1 MTFLLRGEVEAH
13 ALRSKYD
20 QLEIKVETLTKLLLP
35 NNNNN
40 NNNDYNNIQTNTR
53 THNPLYGINGLG
65 SEGENGTGTD
75 GGINPNFSS
84 LSNYTPSLT
93 TTGQQGS
100 AYEFCPHSVSDL
112 NSTYM
117 SAYISYIKADS
128 AHSGINGPE
137 SQKFQGYGSDKKD
150 VNGVAKSQHRSN
162 MTDNNTHY
170 QPYQTLNNNQQIRQG
185 MPYTPLPLSP
195 PLYPSPSSKTAPDIH
210 DKYTHT
216 NTHDNTY
223 ATTNPNTNNKTN
235 TNTNNNTKTNTMAHA
250 NTNNNPNTYTN
261 NGESNPGPTSGTS
274 TSDWLFA
281 CTPHKSP
288 ITPTTTTTTTT
299 RATNGGQN
307 PGVNAPQKNI
317 FSPLSTTNYPSSTQ
331 KPNLKSECN
340 VVNLMYLNGG
350 NTKESLGS
358 VKFEYESPSVSYTA
372 ENVLQ
377 TAEGGLSLQRRL
389 FSQPSHF
396 TLPSSS
402 PVVQDVSSTSSLLPL
417 PSSHHSSNPSSHPY
431 THTNTHTLSHTLS
444 NPLPYSHPL
453 PLSHTNPNTNM
464 NTHTPSITHS
474 TSSTLTKNTESV
486 YDSTSQ
492 IHGNT
497 SIKPYTD
504 TRAVITKNLAQSFL
518 DVDASLTQI
527 ENTRNGY
534 STYGTKGGEYNMGE
548 KENKFA
554 FNRNTSDKGSYYD
567 GIQVL
572 DPYGHGQHVSPYRT
586 TQPLVL
592 TSMHTDT
599 YTAPIP
605 LAGYKGSTGAGGYP
619 LDTPPPPPPTSV
631 PASDLHKDDGRKQ
644 SEKSK
649 AHMSSNS
656 SGAREGTHI
665 PQGVYPPNPHSN
677 YTASPRQAS
686 TPSTKAT
693 TAPSSSRTRAPTSAF
708 ASAPPHSRSQSPSPT
723 PTPTTSHRPSS
734 HTVPH
739 QRSSITTSTSSS
751 SSTHRHT
758 AVSTDNEQGSMC
770 VPSSHVPLPS
780 APPNHPFSL
789 KKFENPLLNSSTS
802 GSNKPIYDARHGSFS
817 RK

>member
-13 ALRSKYD
+13 TLRSKYD

-40 NNNDYNNIQTNTR
+40 NTH
-53 THNPLYGINGLG
+53 THNPLYGMGGLG
-65 SEGENGTGTD
+65 SAGENGTGTG

-93 TTGQQGS
+93 TTGQQGG

-137 SQKFQGYGSDKKD
+137 SQRIQGYSSDKKD
-150 VNGVAKSQHRSN
+150 VNVVAKSQYNSN

-170 QPYQTLNNNQQIRQG
+170 QPYHTLNENQQIRQD
-185 MPYTPLPLSP
+185 MSYTPLPLSP
-195 PLYPSPSSKTAPDIH
+195 PLYPTPSSKTAVDINN
-210 DKYTHT
+210 KYSHT
-216 NTHDNTY
+216 NTH
-223 ATTNPNTNNKTN
+223 TNSN
-235 TNTNNNTKTNTMAHA
+235 AHA
-250 NTNNNPNTYTN
+250 NTNNNTNTHTN

-288 ITPTTTTTTTT
+288 ITPTTTTIASATNGGQNPGVN
-299 RATNGGQN
+299 ATNGGQN

-317 FSPLSTTNYPSSTQ
+317 FSPLSTSNYPSSVQ
-331 KPNLKSECN
+331 KSTVKSEYN
-340 VVNLMYLNGG
+340 VVNSMHLNGG

-358 VKFEYESPSVSYTA
+358 VKFEYESPSISYTT
-372 ENVLQ
+372 ENVPQ

-396 TLPSSS
+396 TLPSTSS
-402 PVVQDVSSTSSLLPL
+402 VGQDVSSTSSLLPL
-417 PSSHHSSNPSSHPY
+417 PSSHSTSHHSSNPSSHPY
-431 THTNTHTLSHTLS
+431 THTNCHTLS
-444 NPLPYSHPL
+444 NLLPSSHPL
-453 PLSHTNPNTNM
+453 PLSHINTITHTNM
-464 NTHTPSITHS
+464 NTHTQSITHS

-486 YDSTSQ
+486 YDSTTQ
-492 IHGNT
+492 IHGNAST
-497 SIKPYTD
+497 KPHTD
-504 TRAVITKNLAQSFL
+504 TRAIITKNLAQSFL

-534 STYGTKGGEYNMGE
+534 STYGSKVGEYNMGE

-554 FNRNTSDKGSYYD
+554 FNRNTSDKGPYYD

-572 DPYGHGQHVSPYRT
+572 DPFGHGQHVSPYRA
-586 TQPLVL
+586 TQPLVP
-592 TSMHTDT
+592 TSVRTDT
-599 YTAPIP
+599 YTAPTP
-605 LAGYKGSTGAGGYP
+605 LAGYKGSTGAGGYAQ
-619 LDTPPPPPPTSV
+619 DTPPPPTCVPTS
-631 PASDLHKDDGRKQ
+631 DRHKGDGRTQ
-644 SEKSK
+644 REKSK
-649 AHMSSNS
+649 AHMNSESTDSSS
-656 SGAREGTHI
+656 AREGTHV
-665 PQGVYPPNPHSN
+665 PQGVYPPNPYSHSH
-677 YTASPRQAS
+677 YTASPRQGS
-686 TPSTKAT
+686 MPSTKAP
-693 TAPSSSRTRAPTSAF
+693 TAPSSSHSRAPTSA
-708 ASAPPHSRSQSPSPT
+708 SAPPLSLSRSQSPSPT

-739 QRSSITTSTSSS
+739 QRSSFTTSTSSS
-751 SSTHRHT
+751 SSTHRHS

-770 VPSSHVPLPS
+770 VPSSNIPLPS

-789 KKFENPLLNSSTS
+789 KNIENPLLNSITS